1 MLNEEILQLFNACTF
16 DGILTENDFE
26 DKVLSNLP
34 DDLKY
39 HYEYG
44 ATKLVIILSDCDFVI
59 KIPFSGSYYEEE
71 YVEFENASFED
82 CEWDYCKTEVNR

>member
-16 DGILTENDFE
+16 DGILTENDFA

-34 DDLKY
+34 DGLKY

-44 ATKLVIILSDCDFVI
+44 ATKLVIILSNCDFVI
-59 KIPFSGSYYEEE
+59 KIPFSGS
-71 YVEFENASFED
+71 
-82 CEWDYCKTEVNR
+82 